1 MVTATSA
8 QILSPEQERR
18 AAELRRQGAELAR
31 REINFILPGCKLV
44 GMLTTITSLD
54 LAYSAGDCSGRVSGI
69 ASAMQQFTIAV
80 KVGKNTALKQMC
92 ADVRGAT
99 IEEMVRAVVFYIEAH
114 PGNRYFLTRLPSR
127 RFPNGTVRRSTM
139 ASTPGRSR
147 PSSATRTSATRCATP
162 SCRPIDSSGS
172 GELPER
178 EQADRRSEPCLRCL
192 RTTSRPQ
199 FGSAGVMSGQ
209 YSLFNDHA

>member
-69 ASAMQQFTIAV
+69 ASVMQQFTIAV

-99 IEEMVRAVVFYIEAH
+99 IEEMVRAVVFYMPPQIEAWGM
-114 PGNRYFLTRLPSR
+114 PARRLAS
-127 RFPNGTVRRSTM
+127 ST
-139 ASTPGRSR
+139 AQPIG
-147 PSSATRTSATRCATP
+147 TRTTRP
-162 SCRPIDSSGS
+162 PG
-172 GELPER
+172 
-178 EQADRRSEPCLRCL
+178 
-192 RTTSRPQ
+192 
-199 FGSAGVMSGQ
+199 
-209 YSLFNDHA
+209 